1 MKSKGLL
8 FGLNYSQCKNV
19 NRLNGCINDV
29 KDMSN
34 YLFAKHNI
42 PCDVYTDDN
51 EDIKDN
57 YSTTKKGMLERLN
70 ELAVLSHSELLDFAF
85 IHYSGHG
92 SYIKD
97 INLDERDG
105 KDECLIPSD
114 CETNGYI
121 IDDDISKVLAN
132 FNINTK
138 VVCVFDCCHS
148 ATICDVKYSWES
160 PFKRRI
166 EKTNSRIKAKV
177 ITLSGCLDDQTSA
190 DAYIADQSKY
200 AGALTNT
207 LLSLLTSKS
216 ELNNDVFELINNLR
230 TALQQQGFDQV
241 PKLCSTYN
249 LTFNKQL
256 IPQ

>member
-1 MKSKGLL
+1 MKSKGIL
-8 FGLNYSQCKNV
+8 FGLNYSQCKNI

-29 KDMSN
+29 KDMRDFLLEK
-34 YLFAKHNI
+34 YNI

-51 EDIKDN
+51 VDSIDN
-57 YSTTKKGMLERLN
+57 YSTTKNGMLERLN
-70 ELAVLSHSELLDFAF
+70 ELALLSHSELLDLAF

-97 INLDERDG
+97 KSFDERDG
-105 KDECLIPSD
+105 IDECIIPSD
-114 CETNGYI
+114 CESNGYI
-121 IDDDISKVLAN
+121 LDDDISNVLSK

-138 VVCVFDCCHS
+138 IVCIFDCCHS

-166 EKTNSRIKAKV
+166 ENFNSRIKARV
-177 ITLSGCLDDQTSA
+177 LTLSGCLDEQTSA
-190 DAYIADQSKY
+190 DAYIADKSKY

-207 LLSLLTSKS
+207 LLSLLK
-216 ELNNDVFELINNLR
+216 LNNEFNNDIFKLVGNLR
-230 TALQQQGFDQV
+230 IALKQQGFEQV

-249 LTFNKQL
+249 LTFDKSF
-256 IPQ
+256 IM